1 MEKFNCLVDSTFNL
15 LKASEK
21 NQSEI
26 EGAIQGLEKSSNTLR
41 GVSQNIE
48 SRVYSAVDAS
58 SRKSAEYITK
68 KILSELSEAKNNAN
82 VAAAR
87 FEMAAR
93 FSILK
98 IGSMFFLFFLMA
110 GALLWFMF
118 IKNIP
123 TIDEINQL
131 RNEKSTLEKEID
143 SLRQYGNIS
152 HCGGKPC
159 IQVDPSVRYSEEKM
173 PYFIIIPKQ

>member
-1 MEKFNCLVDSTFNL
+1 MEKFHCLVDSSFNL

-26 EGAIQGLEKSSNTLR
+26 GNVIKGLEKSSNALNNTSR
-41 GVSQNIE
+41 NIE
-48 SRVYSAVDAS
+48 SRISSAIKAS
-58 SRKSAEYITK
+58 SRESARYISH
-68 KILSELSEAKNNAN
+68 KILSDFSEAENHAN

-87 FEMAAR
+87 FERAAR

-98 IGSMFFLFFLMA
+98 IGSMFFRFFLMA
-110 GALLWFMF
+110 GALLLFMF

-123 TIDEINQL
+123 TIDEINRL
-131 RNEKSTLEKEID
+131 RNEKIALEGDIE

-152 HCGGKPC
+152 KCSGKPC
-159 IQVDPSVRYSEEKM
+159 IQVDPSVAYSEEEM
-173 PYFIIIPKQ
+173 PYYIIIPKQ